1 MNTFTAID
9 VLNKGGIIEKGK
21 TEYSIYQGVM
31 IASKG
36 NKIIINPQIKTGGF
50 LGAKLKVKTSCGTE
64 IVNPENLPEKKIK
77 LNVGEIYLTEN
88 GLKVFVAK
96 IIKQKAFCS
105 IEGNTLTFAYSR
117 NGKASA
123 RLLQKRG
130 SGYNLV
136 KKIF

>member
-50 LGAKLKVKTSCGTE
+50 
-64 IVNPENLPEKKIK
+64 
-77 LNVGEIYLTEN
+77 
-88 GLKVFVAK
+88 
-96 IIKQKAFCS
+96 
-105 IEGNTLTFAYSR
+105 
-117 NGKASA
+117 
-123 RLLQKRG
+123 
-130 SGYNLV
+130 
-136 KKIF
+136 